1 LNPLGSP
8 GSFSKDDDGSRK
20 SGKSG
25 KKSNGKS
32 ARGSGTSI
40 FDAFADACNTTSR
53 NAKNQSSSLKRN
65 DTLFDQVMKGCT
77 LLSASP
83 EEDLSDDEETFKT
96 RTEDDTYYSGG
107 ESTFDTLTDDGY
119 DNRRRSRRSSRR
131 R

>member
-32 ARGSGTSI
+32 ARSSGTSI
-40 FDAFADACNTTSR
+40 FDALADACNSSSR
-53 NAKNQSSSLKRN
+53 HKNQSSSLKRN
-65 DTLFDQVMKGCT
+65 DTLFEQVMKGCT

-83 EEDLSDDEETFKT
+83 EEALSDDEETFKT

-107 ESTFDTLTDDGY
+107 ESTFETLTDDGY
-119 DNRRRSRRSSRR
+119 DTRRRSRRSSRR